1 MTTDFHLQ
9 VLSAEDLLQRPNLL
23 SATVSLV
30 NTTYLDHKAFNG
42 ALRFESDEQLCSELA
57 DSGFCAVLLEG
68 ESDPV
73 ATASVK
79 PWGTI
84 KDSFDEKT
92 IGRLNGSD
100 VEVRINLLSLMLR
113 IPRMG
118 TTSNCSLSRRGT
130 EWNTGRKD

>member
-1 MTTDFHLQ
+1 M
-9 VLSAEDLLQRPNLL
+9 
-23 SATVSLV
+23 
-30 NTTYLDHKAFNG
+30 
-42 ALRFESDEQLCSELA
+42 
-57 DSGFCAVLLEG
+57 LLEG